1 MQASVWF
8 GGSVA
13 VATTVGWSATWVA
26 RTIAQAHGAS
36 AQVQEMFEL
45 LIAFA
50 LIALLTAGAIGAGL
64 AVNALERFRERRTQ
78 RKMGKESTQ

>member
-1 MQASVWF
+1 MHASVWF

-13 VATTVGWSATWVA
+13 VATAIGWSATWAA

-36 AQVQEMFEL
+36 AQVQAMFEL

-64 AVNALERFRERRTQ
+64 AVNALERFRERKR
-78 RKMGKESTQ
+78 GKEHTQ